1 MQYLN
6 FGRKYEAAAV
16 TADISRLPGKNC
28 LVRQAQMIGTKLFC
42 EEEESISNS
51 THSEEES
58 IEILKEK
65 PLTLDE
71 KLEKGIYSKT
81 KVFYC
86 STKKRGPRFIRKNIR
101 DRRHH
106 KKSDLQS
113 NQYCKR
119 LHSPLGGDVHKSIS
133 VNRPAL
139 LQSFVLSSPKEDHG
153 TFYKHRVCRHAPDL
167 RINRGRYRSTERFIV
182 KGTRRKMQRT
192 A

>member
-1 MQYLN
+1 MKQEMQLVDSTEN
-6 FGRKYEAAAV
+6 PSPNIIKLCDALKTIPPTSVEAEKAFSAAGLFV
-16 TADISRLPGKNC
+16 
-28 LVRQAQMIGTKLFC
+28 TKLR
-42 EEEESISNS
+42 
-51 THSEEES
+51 TR
-58 IEILKEK
+58 LR
-65 PLTLDE
+65 D
-71 KLEKGIYSKT
+71 
-81 KVFYC
+81 
-86 STKKRGPRFIRKNIR
+86 KRCPRFIRKNIR

-139 LQSFVLSSPKEDHG
+139 LQSFVLSYPKEDRG

-167 RINRGRYRSTERFIV
+167 RINRRIYRSTERFIV